1 METHRSEKDRVV
13 LVPFTDFD
21 PAKLAGYS
29 PAVPLTIRSL
39 AVFTASE
46 VETLIYVGTG
56 GGKLILL
63 SLNPSLP
70 STSSDDSSNVPPI
83 APVQFLRSATVSNR
97 VIESI
102 NVLPEI
108 RRVIVLSDGLL
119 FLVDTLLL
127 QSIRKLGFAKDVTA
141 ISKRVLQPDS
151 SISDP
156 FGDGAVRAE
165 FSRYGQT
172 FLQKFGG
179 GIRVNGTAS
188 RVSELQRGA
197 GTGCFLAA
205 ATGKK
210 LLLIE
215 LFLPSNVDL
224 DAEHGSI
231 SIRWKEIQ
239 GIEGVKTM
247 VWVGDSIIVGT
258 SEGYILFSDVTGK
271 GSLIFSLPE
280 SSPPL
285 VRPLL
290 RSSDVLLL
298 FDKVG
303 VVSNALGYPVGGS
316 LIFQYVP
323 ESIAELHPYVIVAR
337 DGRLDLYRKK
347 TGVYVQ
353 SLSLKKSSVGPCI
366 VANDDQG
373 TGDILVIGTTYKA
386 FCCRK
391 VSPEEQI
398 KDLLRKKHFKEAVY
412 LAEEFESEGEMTKEM
427 LSFVHAQVGFLL
439 LFELHFEEAVD
450 HFLLSESMDPS
461 EIFSFIM
468 RDPNRWSQLAPRK
481 RYWGLHP
488 PPVPLEQVVD
498 DGLQA
503 IQRAMFLRKAGIVNA
518 TDEDFILNPPSR
530 ADLLKS
536 AIENIIR
543 YLLVCREKELLPPV
557 KEGVDTLLIYL
568 YRALNRV
575 PDMERLASSENSC
588 VVEELETL
596 LDGSGHLR
604 TLAFLYASKGMHS
617 KALTIWR
624 ILAKNYST
632 GLWEDPI
639 ASVDYDSNSTSD
651 LLSGQRVAAAEASKL
666 LQESSDQALVLE
678 HLGWIADINQECAIL
693 VLTSE
698 KRSKQLSPEEVIA
711 SIDPKKVEIHQRLTR
726 KPEVDPDPFRTVSLQ
741 CLTYDLPRSRST
753 LVPHPRLA
761 FPALD
766 PASHV
771 AASTTL
777 DPMYSLPAIDPVSRI
792 RNPPHTR
799 RTRAATT
806 HAQFYTASLA
816 TCDPTSCGRHLTSP
830 LDAMRFFDISTAFT
844 VIVISN
850 VSCIPATD
858 DLIVEGIFLAEFC
871 ALSLL
876 RTKRGRC
883 INKPYARYLSRGS
896 AALSRFSSGALH
908 AKLKYTTP
916 SAELCMISCKPAVGG
931 RTKRGREESLSC
943 KKAKFIL
950 QTLLSVMQVPNDS
963 TGEQKEEILVSFIF
977 GGFWSRRR
985 TLPKEYKIL
994 TTDNDVNEL
1003 VNQLKGN
1010 VRVEIVVAVQ
1020 EDDGNEPI
1028 SNPMEVVSVDE
1039 MVECSITNM
1048 GVKDLEVGTLF
1059 NDAITLKNALQS
1071 IAIRNNFGVIIKASD
1086 KKCVIATC
1094 SYQTC
1099 QWRIRAS
1106 LCEDTQSFQIR
1117 RVDVV
1122 HTCLGVNRTG
1132 NKLTTF
1138 AWVANEIQDLVKR
1151 HSDIPPKEIKSNLE
1165 KEYGLSVPYMKLWRV
1180 REQAHDAIFGSV
1192 DDSYKWVPILKAE
1205 LLERNHGSHIT
1216 YTFDSSDH
1224 AFQRFYVS
1232 FKVCAN
1238 GFLSGCRPLI
1248 SVDACHLKSKY
1259 LGMLLSD
1266 GLFNIAYAVVEI
1278 ESKQTWTW
1286 FLSNLGDTIG
1296 RNLQPLA
1303 FISDME
1309 KGLGDAIREIYP
1321 EAEHR
1326 VSANAYTSIE
1336 FYEKLDELSN
1346 VSPKVHSYL
1355 LSLPYKWSRSQF
1367 MIGINH
1373 AANTNNFA
1381 ESFNSWI
1388 VEARNKPVVDLV
1400 DIIHGMLMEQRAMR
1414 KMNSMT
1420 WHRELVP
1427 QAEEYIRNITTR
1439 KDHLIV
1445 RQPSVW
1451 KAEVEGVHSRHIV
1464 DVEKRECTCRVWE
1477 VTGLP
1482 CIHAVA
1488 RYLGKLSGTTTTIKS
1503 KTVKCGKEP
1512 NLQSRYK
1519 GDAIR
1524 RHERNPFFREHTLDH
1539 FELPS
1544 RTEEMQ
1550 RSTGR
1555 EELVILGDNI
1565 MT

>member
-63 SLNPSLP
+63 SLNPTLP
-70 STSSDDSSNVPPI
+70 STSSDDSSNAPPI

-108 RRVIVLSDGLL
+108 RRVIVLSDGFL

-303 VVSNALGYPVGGS
+303 VVSNALGHPVGGS

-666 LQESSDQALVLE
+666 LQESSDQVLVLE

-711 SIDPKKVEIHQRLTR
+711 SIDPKKVEIHQRY
-726 KPEVDPDPFRTVSLQ
+726 LQ
-741 CLTYDLPRSRST
+741 WLIEDQGSEEMHLHT
-753 LVPHPRLA
+753 L
-761 FPALD
+761 
-766 PASHV
+766 
-771 AASTTL
+771 
-777 DPMYSLPAIDPVSRI
+777 Y
-792 RNPPHTR
+792 
-799 RTRAATT
+799 
-806 HAQFYTASLA
+806 
-816 TCDPTSCGRHLTSP
+816 
-830 LDAMRFFDISTAFT
+830 
-844 VIVISN
+844 
-850 VSCIPATD
+850 
-858 DLIVEGIFLAEFC
+858 
-871 ALSLL
+871 ALSLARSAIEL
-876 RTKRGRC
+876 VERDSKLDNHLAERSNEMSASDVA
-883 INKPYARYLSRGS
+883 NK
-896 AALSRFSSGALH
+896 GALTYH
-908 AKLKYTTP
+908 VREKLQ
-916 SAELCMISCKPAVGG
+916 L
-931 RTKRGREESLSC
+931 
-943 KKAKFIL
+943 FL
-950 QTLLSVMQVPNDS
+950 QASDLYDP
-963 TGEQKEEILVSFIF
+963 
-977 GGFWSRRR
+977 
-985 TLPKEYKIL
+985 
-994 TTDNDVNEL
+994 
-1003 VNQLKGN
+1003 
-1010 VRVEIVVAVQ
+1010 
-1020 EDDGNEPI
+1020 
-1028 SNPMEVVSVDE
+1028 EVVLKV
-1039 MVECSITNM
+1039 VEGSE
-1048 GVKDLEVGTLF
+1048 L
-1059 NDAITLKNALQS
+1059 
-1071 IAIRNNFGVIIKASD
+1071 
-1086 KKCVIATC
+1086 
-1094 SYQTC
+1094 
-1099 QWRIRAS
+1099 W
-1106 LCEDTQSFQIR
+1106 
-1117 RVDVV
+1117 
-1122 HTCLGVNRTG
+1122 
-1132 NKLTTF
+1132 
-1138 AWVANEIQDLVKR
+1138 
-1151 HSDIPPKEIKSNLE
+1151 LE
-1165 KEYGLSVPYMKLWRV
+1165 K
-1180 REQAHDAIFGSV
+1180 AIL
-1192 DDSYKWVPILKAE
+1192 Y
-1205 LLERNHGSHIT
+1205 
-1216 YTFDSSDH
+1216 
-1224 AFQRFYVS
+1224 
-1232 FKVCAN
+1232 
-1238 GFLSGCRPLI
+1238 
-1248 SVDACHLKSKY
+1248 
-1259 LGMLLSD
+1259 
-1266 GLFNIAYAVVEI
+1266 
-1278 ESKQTWTW
+1278 
-1286 FLSNLGDTIG
+1286 
-1296 RNLQPLA
+1296 
-1303 FISDME
+1303 
-1309 KGLGDAIREIYP
+1309 
-1321 EAEHR
+1321 
-1326 VSANAYTSIE
+1326 
-1336 FYEKLDELSN
+1336 
-1346 VSPKVHSYL
+1346 
-1355 LSLPYKWSRSQF
+1355 
-1367 MIGINH
+1367 
-1373 AANTNNFA
+1373 
-1381 ESFNSWI
+1381 
-1388 VEARNKPVVDLV
+1388 
-1400 DIIHGMLMEQRAMR
+1400 R
-1414 KMNSMT
+1414 KM
-1420 WHRELVP
+1420 
-1427 QAEEYIRNITTR
+1427 
-1439 KDHLIV
+1439 
-1445 RQPSVW
+1445 
-1451 KAEVEGVHSRHIV
+1451 
-1464 DVEKRECTCRVWE
+1464 
-1477 VTGLP
+1477 GL
-1482 CIHAVA
+1482 
-1488 RYLGKLSGTTTTIKS
+1488 
-1503 KTVKCGKEP
+1503 
-1512 NLQSRYK
+1512 
-1519 GDAIR
+1519 
-1524 RHERNPFFREHTLDH
+1524 
-1539 FELPS
+1539 
-1544 RTEEMQ
+1544 
-1550 RSTGR
+1550 
-1555 EELVILGDNI
+1555 EELVLEILALKLEDCEAAEQYCAEIGRQDAYMQLLDMYLNPKDGKNPMFKAAVRLLHNHGEFLDPLLLLEKLSHEMPLQVASGIVLRMLRARFHHHLQGQVVHNI
-1565 MT
+1565 SRAISLDTQLARLEERSRNVQINDESVCDSCHSRLGTKLFAMYPDDSIVCYKCYRRLGESTSARGHNFKENPIFKPGWLVTR